1 MKKRNF
7 KFSMRLL
14 DKACFLVSIMICS
27 VCLSAIGC
35 AMVKTSIHKYDING
49 GNRAN
54 VMNVSEFVCSSD
66 SVSIVR

>member
-1 MKKRNF
+1 MNMRKF

-35 AMVKTSIHKYDING
+35 AIANTHLHNYDSGSGMSVNEI
-49 GNRAN
+49 
-54 VMNVSEFVCSSD
+54 VCSSD

>member
-1 MKKRNF
+1 MRNF

-27 VCLSAIGC
+27 VCLSALGF
-35 AMVKTSIHKYDING
+35 AMVKTSIRKYNIND
-49 GNRAN
+49 GNRMSA
-54 VMNVSEFVCSSD
+54 MNVNEIICGSD